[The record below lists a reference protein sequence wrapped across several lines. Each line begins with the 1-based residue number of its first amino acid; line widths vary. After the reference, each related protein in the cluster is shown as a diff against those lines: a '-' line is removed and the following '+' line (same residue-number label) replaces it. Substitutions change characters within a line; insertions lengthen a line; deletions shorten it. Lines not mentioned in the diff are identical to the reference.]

1 MQIKHDSR
9 SPQIYGTG
17 LIALDIVLGHYPEG
31 KAFEMAGGTC
41 GNVLTILSYLGWKAF
56 PISRLDSSSNS
67 IKVSQD
73 MAKWGVYLDFV
84 NLNPTA
90 TVPVITQETV
100 LENGEFRHRFYWKNC
115 PKCGSWL
122 PNYKAVTLE
131 AISHVKEQVE
141 FSDVFF
147 FDRTSPAAL
156 DLARCFKKLGSVIF
170 FEPSAKSNPKQLEMA
185 LGIADVV
192 KYSNQRFQQSPI
204 RMKRKPLLEIQTLNR
219 NGLRYR
225 IGPSE
230 KWSNLPAYLSQD
242 TIDTCGCGDWTT
254 AGIIAHLCTGGIE
267 KMKVKKPTK
276 FIEALRFGQA
286 LGAWNSRFEGAR
298 SGMYHVDKYTLR
310 RIIPKIL
317 RNGTVP
323 VKKEDSLLKA
333 STNGLCPSCLKFPS
347 RRHESNL

>member
-1 MQIKHDSR
+1 MQNRYDSR
-9 SPQIYGTG
+9 SPKIYGTG
-17 LIALDIVLGHYPEG
+17 LIALDIVLGHYPED

-56 PISRLDSSSNS
+56 PISRLDSSSS
-67 IKVSQD
+67 SVKVSQD

-100 LENGEFRHRFYWKNC
+100 FENGEFRHRFYWKNC

-170 FEPSAKSNPKQLEMA
+170 FEPSAKNNPKQLEIA

-204 RMKRKPLLEIQTLNR
+204 RMTRKPLLEIQTLNR

-225 IGPSE
+225 ISPSE
-230 KWSNLPAYLSQD
+230 KWSRLPAFLSRD

-267 KMKVKKPTK
+267 KMKVKKPNK
-276 FIEALRFGQA
+276 YIEALRFGQA
-286 LGAWNSRFEGAR
+286 LGAWNSRFKGAR
-298 SGMYHVDKYTLR
+298 SGMYCVDENTLR
-310 RIIPKIL
+310 RIIPTIL
-317 RNGTVP
+317 RTGTVP
-323 VKKEDSLLKA
+323 VNKEDSLLKA
-333 STNGLCPSCLKFPS
+333 STAGLCPSCLTSVP
-347 RRHESNL
+347 RRSESNL